1 MDAEYQ
7 NERFVT
13 LRLKESVVKDFRK
26 FCRKEGASQ
35 SVTLSRML
43 EYFEHNHIRPGDQV
57 PDHFKKVERNLLQRL
72 NTVIG
77 IIKDIEKTQTRP
89 SFGMMATLFEAL
101 GFEEEKKRSK
111 RVERQFDQKEL
122 EEELKKLQDMGL
134 Q

>member
-35 SVTLSRML
+35 SVALARML
-43 EYFEHNHIRPGDQV
+43 EYFERNHIRPGDQA
-57 PDHFKKVERNLLQRL
+57 PDHFKKVERNLLKRL
-72 NTVIG
+72 NNVIG
-77 IIKDIEKTQTRP
+77 IIKDIEKNQTKP
-89 SFGMMATLFEAL
+89 AFGMMAALFEAL
-101 GFEEEKKRSK
+101 GFEEEMKRSK

-134 Q
+134 E

>member
-13 LRLKESVVKDFRK
+13 LRLKESVVNDFRK

-43 EYFEHNHIRPGDQV
+43 AYFERNQMRPGDEV
-57 PDHFKKVERNLLQRL
+57 PDHHKKVERSLLQRL

-77 IIKDIEKTQTRP
+77 IIKDIEKNQTKP
-89 SFGMMATLFEAL
+89 AFGMMAALFEAL
-101 GFEEEKKRSK
+101 GFGEEKKRSK
-111 RVERQFDQKEL
+111 REETQFDQKEL

-134 Q
+134 E

>member
-1 MDAEYQ
+1 MDSEYQ

-35 SVTLSRML
+35 SVALARML
-43 EYFEHNHIRPGDQV
+43 EYFKHNHIRSGDQA
-57 PDHFKKVERNLLQRL
+57 PDHFKKVERNLLQPL

-77 IIKDIEKTQTRP
+77 IIKEIEKTQTKP
-89 SFGMMATLFEAL
+89 AFGMMAALFEAL
-101 GFEEEKKRSK
+101 GLEEEKKRPK
-111 RVERQFDQKEL
+111 LVEKLFDEKSF

-134 Q
+134 E

>member
-1 MDAEYQ
+1 MDSEYQ

-13 LRLKESVVKDFRK
+13 LRLKVSVVKDFRR

-35 SVTLSRML
+35 SVTLLRML
-43 EYFEHNHIRPGDQV
+43 EYFKHNHIRPGDQV

-77 IIKDIEKTQTRP
+77 IIKDIEKTQTKLA
-89 SFGMMATLFEAL
+89 FGMMAALFEAL
-101 GFEEEKKRSK
+101 GFEEEKMSPKL
-111 RVERQFDQKEL
+111 VEKQFDQREL

-134 Q
+134 E